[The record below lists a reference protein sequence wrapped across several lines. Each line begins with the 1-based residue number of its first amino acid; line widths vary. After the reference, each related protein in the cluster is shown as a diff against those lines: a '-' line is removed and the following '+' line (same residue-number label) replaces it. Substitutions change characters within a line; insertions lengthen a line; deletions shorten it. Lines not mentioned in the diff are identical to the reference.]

1 MSASGNTGRRAAL
14 AFRLTLG
21 CLTAGILLAF
31 LLRGT
36 LLGSPSQEIKGS
48 FFYVWFAR
56 VEFWVLVATLPAVL
70 LGAWQWSKGEAGPC
84 PRAISDGRLIGIL
97 ALGVFAIAAAGH
109 FLVYCRFPLSMD
121 EYNAV
126 FQARLFLAGH
136 IWAGVPESLLPVEPF
151 IRPIFVAYLESKKA
165 WMSFYQPGFSLL
177 YAPGLRA
184 GIPWLLNPLLG
195 AGSVFLA
202 ARCAARL
209 FPENPRAPLAA
220 ALILAASNQVLFY
233 GMGFYS
239 MQAHLFCN
247 LLWLL
252 LWMRGTPWNHAAAG
266 LVGAFAVHLHQ
277 PQVHALFALPFL
289 MSLVLSRRWK
299 LSAWYAAAYGL
310 SALAFVAWLGLK
322 TDGVGK
328 GLAQTAGYF
337 TWWPGHLLV
346 QPVNLVLFLSWNTPA
361 LLFFLCFLPASAR
374 RHPVLAPLGA
384 GLLLT
389 FMFYLLFPA
398 NQGHGWGYRYAH
410 AVLGNA
416 CLLGT
421 AGFCACAATAPARSL
436 RLLGLSAAA
445 ALALQLPLHAFA
457 AHRFIAPFA
466 RADAWLDT
474 LDADLVVLPVRT
486 VWYSQDLMRNDPLER
501 RGPVRAHDLDLPSL
515 ERSTPPGWRILH
527 WPADGR
533 TGPGLTPCPPPL
545 P

>member
-21 CLTAGILLAF
+21 CLITGIILAF

-36 LLGSPSQEIKGS
+36 LLGSPSQDIKGS

-56 VEFWVLVATLPAVL
+56 AELWILAATVPAVL
-70 LGAWQWSKGEAGPC
+70 LAAWQWNRREPSPGTC
-84 PRAISDGRLIGIL
+84 PISDGRLTAIL
-97 ALGVFAIAAAGH
+97 ALAVFGIAVAGH
-109 FLVYCRFPLSMD
+109 FLVYFRFPLSMD

-136 IWAGVPESLLPVEPF
+136 IWAVLPDSLLPVEPF

-184 GIPWLLNPLLG
+184 GVPWLLNPLLG

-202 ARCAARL
+202 AGCARRL
-209 FPENPRAPLAA
+209 FPGTPRAPLAA
-220 ALILAASNQVLFY
+220 ALILAGSNQVLFY

-239 MQAHLFCN
+239 MQAHLFFN
-247 LLWLL
+247 LLWLY
-252 LWMRGTPWNHAAAG
+252 LWMRNTPWSHAAAG
-266 LVGAFAVHLHQ
+266 ILGACAVHLHQ
-277 PQVHALFALPFL
+277 PQVHALFVLPFL
-289 MSLVLSRRWK
+289 AALVLSKRWK
-299 LSAWYAAAYGL
+299 LSAWYALAYGL
-310 SALAFVAWLGLK
+310 SALVFIGWLGLK
-322 TDGVGK
+322 TDGVEK
-328 GLAQTAGYF
+328 GLVQTAGYF

-346 QPVNLVLFLSWNTPA
+346 QPMNLVLFLSWNTPA
-361 LLFFLCFLPASAR
+361 LLFFLCFLPASAWK
-374 RHPVLAPLGA
+374 HPVLAPLGA
-384 GLLLT
+384 GILLT
-389 FMFYLLFPA
+389 FLFYLFFPA

-421 AGFCACAATAPARSL
+421 AGFCACAATAPAKSI
-436 RLLGLSAAA
+436 RLLAFSTVA
-445 ALALQLPLHAFA
+445 ALAIQLPLHAFA
-457 AHRFIAPFA
+457 ARQFIAPFA

-474 LDADLVVLPVRT
+474 LDTDLVVLPVRT
-486 VWYSQDLMRNDPLER
+486 VWYAQDLMRNDPLAR

-515 ERSTPPGWRILH
+515 ERATPPAWRTFHL
-527 WPADGR
+527 PADGR
-533 TGPGLTPCPPPL
+533 GGLGLTPCPPPF